1 MHSFLRVVKAAFQD
15 MGRNLGLSF
24 MTVFILVLMLLSVNT
39 LWSMDAVTKEAVR
52 LVKNEV
58 NISFYLNPLIVDKDL
73 QTLQSYVAAFPEVVD
88 VHVMSR
94 DEVLRSFQQRHQFSS
109 EVLQAL
115 NELGSNPFGPTL
127 VVKTR
132 EPEDY
137 KKIIDALNVP
147 EYDKIIDG
155 KSFEGHE
162 DALDKIQTITN
173 KVEQAGLGLSL
184 LFAVIAFLIIFNTV
198 RVAIAT
204 QRVEISI
211 KRLVGASNWFIR
223 GPYLVESVIFTVIRV
238 VITLGITYFATHWL
252 DVYLGVVFP
261 NTFSLSGYY
270 NEHLIEIFGVQV
282 LAVLVLTIV
291 SSLLAMRRQL
301 KV

>member
-1 MHSFLRVVKAAFQD
+1 MHSFIRVVKFAFQD
-15 MGRNLGLSF
+15 IGRNLGLSC

-52 LVKNEV
+52 LVKEEV
-58 NISFYLNPLIVDKDL
+58 NISFYLTPVVGDKDVL
-73 QTLQSYVAAFPEVVD
+73 ALQSYVASFPQVMD
-88 VHVMSR
+88 VKVLTR
-94 DEVLRSFQQRHQFSS
+94 DDVLHSFQQRHQFSS

-115 NELGSNPFGPTL
+115 GELGTNPFGPTL
-127 VVKTR
+127 VVRTR
-132 EPEDY
+132 EPQDY
-137 KKIIDALNVP
+137 KAIIDALSVP

-162 DALDKIQTITN
+162 DALDKIQAITN

-184 LFAVIAFLIIFNTV
+184 LFAIIAFLIIFNTV
-198 RVAIAT
+198 RVAINT
-204 QRVEISI
+204 QRMEISI

-223 GPYLVESVIFTVIRV
+223 GPYLVESVLFTAASI
-238 VITLGITYFATHWL
+238 VITLGVVYVASHWL

-261 NTFSLSGYY
+261 NNFSLSEYY
-270 NEHLIEIFGVQV
+270 NSHLIEVFGLQT
-282 LAVLVLTIV
+282 LAVLFLTIF
-291 SSLLAMRRQL
+291 SSALAMRRQL